1 MASKKKGL
9 GKGLDALLGDAF
21 ASAAKTRKINQ
32 ADAQA
37 FAPTKSAPAK
47 TKARR
52 SSGLSGE
59 LEALNGNSDINSSE
73 KPVLKKPKLVESEAL
88 TSTEIDLANGT
99 VNPYKAT
106 GENTAAPT
114 GDNRLPALKANA
126 LIEIP
131 VELCQRGK
139 YQPRRD
145 IDSEALEELAASI
158 AQQGVMQP
166 IILRALV
173 EELVKPGQPGYE
185 IIAGER
191 RWRAAQL
198 AGLSAVPAIIKEVP
212 DEAAM
217 AMALVENLQREDLNP
232 MEEAYALSRLNQEF
246 ELTHQQVADIVG
258 KSRAAVS
265 NSLRLMNLHKDV
277 KVLLEHGDIEMG
289 HARAL
294 LGLASADQSE
304 AAKEV
309 VNRGLTVRQTEA
321 LVKNRLSPK
330 AAKQAAADL
339 VNDPNISRLQNDLSD
354 KLGVPVALKH
364 GANGRGKV
372 ILKYNSLDELDG
384 ILSHI
389 K

>member
-1 MASKKKGL
+1 
-9 GKGLDALLGDAF
+9 
-21 ASAAKTRKINQ
+21 
-32 ADAQA
+32 
-37 FAPTKSAPAK
+37 
-47 TKARR
+47 
-52 SSGLSGE
+52 
-59 LEALNGNSDINSSE
+59 
-73 KPVLKKPKLVESEAL
+73 
-88 TSTEIDLANGT
+88 
-99 VNPYKAT
+99 
-106 GENTAAPT
+106 
-114 GDNRLPALKANA
+114 
-126 LIEIP
+126 
-131 VELCQRGK
+131 
-139 YQPRRD
+139 
-145 IDSEALEELAASI
+145 
-158 AQQGVMQP
+158 MQP
-166 IILRALV
+166 IILRALA
-173 EELVKPGQPGYE
+173 EEFVKPGQPGYE

-294 LGLASADQSE
+294 LSLASADQSE

-330 AAKQAAADL
+330 AAKQAAADP